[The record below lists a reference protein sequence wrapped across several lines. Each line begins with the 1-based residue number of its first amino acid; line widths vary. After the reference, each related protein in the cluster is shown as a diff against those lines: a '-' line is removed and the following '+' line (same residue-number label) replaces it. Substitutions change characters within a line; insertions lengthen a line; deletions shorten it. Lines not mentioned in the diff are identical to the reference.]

1 MMMTLRRVKKV
12 IGLIGEKSEFLG
24 GLILSVG
31 LLLFAKLLDGCEN
44 STSLSH
50 RQELVVFLSLPKRV
64 SDELLPLFMD
74 ECDFK
79 IYREL
84 VGCCRKKKWMKNGLL
99 LFYQGSQVFFHKE
112 MTFRFGNETVALNK
126 WKILRSRVFD

>member
-1 MMMTLRRVKKV
+1 MMMTLQRVKKV
-12 IGLIGEKSEFLG
+12 IGLVGEKSTFLG

-31 LLLFAKLLDGCEN
+31 ILFFAKLFDCCEN
-44 STSLSH
+44 SASLSH

-74 ECDFK
+74 KCDFK
-79 IYREL
+79 IYCEL
-84 VGCCRKKKWMKNGLL
+84 VSCCRKKKWMKNGLL

-112 MTFRFGNETVALNK
+112 MTFRFGNETVAPNG